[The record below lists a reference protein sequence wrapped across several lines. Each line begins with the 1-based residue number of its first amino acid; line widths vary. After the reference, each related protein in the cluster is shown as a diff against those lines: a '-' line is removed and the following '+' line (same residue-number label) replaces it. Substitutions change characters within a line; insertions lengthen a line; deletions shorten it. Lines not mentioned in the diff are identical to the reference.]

1 MVLVTGASQGIGSEV
16 AIFYARAGATL
27 SLVARSQAKLNET
40 KTLISKE
47 IPSAPSQV
55 VTFVADVRN
64 LDQVK
69 AAVEG
74 TAAKFGKLDIVVAN
88 AGKGDVFDYRESR
101 LLFRIHHH

>member
-16 AIFYARAGATL
+16 AVFYARAGATV

-47 IPSAPSQV
+47 IPAAHV
-55 VTFVADVRN
+55 ITFVADVRN

-74 TAAKFGKLDIVVAN
+74 TVANSGKLDIVVAN
-88 AGKGDVFDYRESR
+88 AGKGDVFDYRESC
-101 LLFRIHHH
+101 LLSKIHHH